1 MSFSPKSLSA
11 LAFLGALL
19 VQGADAVCEAEIRR
33 VEAPGVLLDPF
44 DGRQRPAQITLVI
57 ANPGDE
63 DCVASVVIRD
73 LLQPQGARASRQGVE
88 LEFIERRRS
97 AVSVPGALAMEDV
110 RVPAGKEQE
119 IQFTPK
125 LSFSSVPLRGARQ
138 FELTADIYDGTL
150 QSQTGSTPFDLNVEV
165 LASTAISLAG
175 MSADR
180 TVYLGDLRPG
190 ARGNA
195 SFYVQSNG
203 PYKMTIRSENR
214 GVLTHT
220 EDRRLAGIRYEVQA
234 DDQIASL
241 TQAMTVYRN
250 DRTPLLGERMILGI
264 RTAPSPLSFAGT
276 YKDVIEVEVTP
287 Y

>member
-1 MSFSPKSLSA
+1 M
-11 LAFLGALL
+11 
-19 VQGADAVCEAEIRR
+19 
-33 VEAPGVLLDPF
+33 
-44 DGRQRPAQITLVI
+44 
-57 ANPGDE
+57 N
-63 DCVASVVIRD
+63 
-73 LLQPQGARASRQGVE
+73 
-88 LEFIERRRS
+88 
-97 AVSVPGALAMEDV
+97 
-110 RVPAGKEQE
+110 
-119 IQFTPK
+119 
-125 LSFSSVPLRGARQ
+125 
-138 FELTADIYDGTL
+138 
-150 QSQTGSTPFDLNVEV
+150 
-165 LASTAISLAG
+165 
-175 MSADR
+175 ADR

-250 DRTPLLGERMILGI
+250 DRTPLLGDRMILGI

-276 YKDVIEVEVTP
+276 YKDIIEVEVTP